1 MIRVQSLYSTSVGKK
16 LTMAVTG
23 AIFVLF
29 VIVHMLGNLKVYL
42 GPEHFNAYAHGL
54 RAMGAPFF
62 GYGQFLWV
70 MRAVLLLAVIL
81 HVLAAWQLTR
91 MSWAAT
97 GSRYKVRP
105 TLELSYAS
113 RTMRWGGVLLA
124 LFIVFH
130 ILHLTTGSVHSDFI
144 EGDAY
149 HNLVAGFRVPVV
161 SGFYMAA
168 MIALGLHLYHGTW
181 SAFQT
186 LGLDGPR
193 IRRIRRPLA
202 AAIALIVVIGN
213 VSIPIAVLAGFV
225 E

>member
-54 RAMGAPFF
+54 RELGAPFF

-81 HVLAAWQLTR
+81 HVTAAWQLTR

-105 TLELSYAS
+105 SLELSYAS

-130 ILHLTTGSVHSDFI
+130 ILHLTTGTVHNDFI

-149 HNLVAGFRVPVV
+149 HNLVTGFQVPVV

-168 MIALGLHLYHGTW
+168 MLALGLHLYHGTW

-193 IRRIRRPLA
+193 IRLIRRPLA
-202 AAIALIVVIGN
+202 AAIALVVVIGN

>member
-1 MIRVQSLYSTSVGKK
+1 
-16 LTMAVTG
+16 MAITG
-23 AIFVLF
+23 AMFVLF

-42 GPEHFNAYAHGL
+42 GADHFNAYAHGL
-54 RAMGAPFF
+54 RTMGAPFL
-62 GYGQFLWV
+62 GYGQALWI
-70 MRAVLLLAVIL
+70 MRGVLLLAVLL
-81 HVLAAWQLTR
+81 HILAAWQLTR

-97 GSRYKVRP
+97 GPRYKMRP
-105 TLELSYAS
+105 SLELSYAS

-130 ILHLTTGSVHSDFI
+130 LLHLTTGTVHNDFI

-149 HNLVAGFRVPVV
+149 HNLVTGFQVPVV

-168 MIALGLHLYHGTW
+168 MVALGLHLYHGTW

-186 LGLDGPR
+186 LGWDGPR
-193 IRRIRRPLA
+193 IRRVRRPLA
-202 AAIALIVVIGN
+202 AAIALVVVIGN
-213 VSIPIAVLAGFV
+213 ISIPVSVLAGWI